1 MLLNSGPRKPP
12 QPDSNCPTLGESH
25 EGGLEESSVFQG
37 KETPVDHILYRAD
50 IPVGDRGDIIQ
61 FYNKL
66 FIGFI
71 KDYVLRFSPNESEVG
86 VLMGL
91 GHQVMGLGRQLMG
104 LGYQVMGLG
113 RQLMGLGYQVM
124 GLGRWLMGLGR
135 QLMGLGRQ
143 LMGLGRQLMGLGRQ
157 LMGLGYQLMGL
168 GRWLMGLGRQLMG
181 LGRQLMGLGRQL
193 SVYSLIFL
201 ALHSA
206 DSHSFPFPASCHP
219 KDHAFTP
226 TALKTPPDLCIPS
239 QRYHTVLL
247 SCVNQ

>member
-91 GHQVMGLGRQLMG
+91 GRQLMGLGCQLMGLRYQVMGLGYQVMGLGYQVMG

-113 RQLMGLGYQVM
+113 R
-124 GLGRWLMGLGR
+124 RLMGLGR
-135 QLMGLGRQ
+135 QLMGLGHQ
-143 LMGLGRQLMGLGRQ
+143 H
-157 LMGLGYQLMGL
+157 
-168 GRWLMGLGRQLMG
+168 
-181 LGRQLMGLGRQL
+181 

-206 DSHSFPFPASCHP
+206 DSHSFPFPTSCHP
-219 KDHAFTP
+219 KDHSFTP